1 MTDDKKVV
9 KLTKVVNEQVEA
21 AYPTYQELITKHLS
35 GLDDRRKNAQPVVM
49 IITCLTEDGNMQEVL
64 IGDCV
69 AQAMGLLEITKQ
81 NLYLDSLGVL
91 E

>member
-9 KLTKVVNEQVEA
+9 KLTRVVSDKADEC
-21 AYPTYQELITKHLS
+21 YPTYIELLNKHIS
-35 GLDDRRKNAQPVVM
+35 ELDDRRKDIQPVVM

-64 IGDCV
+64 VGDCV

-81 NLYLDSLGVL
+81 NLYLDSMGVL